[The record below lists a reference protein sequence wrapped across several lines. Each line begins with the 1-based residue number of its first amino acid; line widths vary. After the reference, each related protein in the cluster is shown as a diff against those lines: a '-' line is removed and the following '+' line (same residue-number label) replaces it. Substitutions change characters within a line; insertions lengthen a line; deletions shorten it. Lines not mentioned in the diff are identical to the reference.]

1 MARLTS
7 DRKLERYGSP
17 AKATKFT
24 DEAAAGTY
32 YVGTVVMQGGDDGM
46 IKPVSGTV
54 TNGTGSL
61 PVEGTIGVGVV
72 TTHQVISSDGDAL
85 DYESGPFTFTSS
97 GFTTK
102 SRNALAYF
110 ESDDTVAHS
119 TEGTNRVLCGRFLGF
134 VSGSNS
140 DCIVSIGGVPSG
152 SAV

>member
-24 DEAAAGTY
+24 DEAVAGTY

-61 PVEGTIGVGVV
+61 PAEGTIGVGIV
-72 TTHQVISSDGDAL
+72 TTQQVVGSTGDAL
-85 DYESGPFTFTSS
+85 DYESGAFTFTGS
-97 GFTTK
+97 GFTSK
-102 SRNALAYF
+102 SRNARAYF
-110 ESDDTVAHS
+110 GSDDTVAYS
-119 TEGTNRVLCGRFLGF
+119 DESTNRVLCGRFLGF
-134 VSGSNS
+134 VSGSS
-140 DCIVSIGGVPSG
+140 LDCIVHVGGVPSG